1 MSQFIESIRI
11 LNGNIELLDYHNE
24 RFNATRKLFFC
35 VEDERD
41 LYQFI
46 QIPEEYKKGLV
57 KCRIVYDIEI
67 RDLQFSFYKP
77 QNISNLKLIE
87 ASINYDYKSTDRDR
101 LEHLKSLAF
110 PADEVLIVNDGKIS
124 DTSFSNII
132 FRKDMRWLTPD
143 SPLLAGVMREYLL
156 NEGMIEEI
164 SISTEDLKMFD
175 AFMLINAMLTFDESR
190 ALPIKNILG
199 V

>member
-1 MSQFIESIRI
+1 M
-11 LNGNIELLDYHNE
+11 
-24 RFNATRKLFFC
+24 
-35 VEDERD
+35 
-41 LYQFI
+41 
-46 QIPEEYKKGLV
+46 
-57 KCRIVYDIEI
+57 
-67 RDLQFSFYKP
+67 QFSFYRP

-101 LEHLKSLAF
+101 LEHLKNLAF

-190 ALPIKNILG
+190 ALPIKNIIG